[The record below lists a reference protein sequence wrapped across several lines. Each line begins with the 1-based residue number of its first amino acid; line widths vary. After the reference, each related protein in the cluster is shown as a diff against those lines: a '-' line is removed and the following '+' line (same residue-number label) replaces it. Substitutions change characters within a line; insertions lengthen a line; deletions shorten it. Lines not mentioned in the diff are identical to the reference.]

1 MDVGDE
7 AILWRPATWFVK
19 SKFERVRKPPG
30 AHTGQLSLIM
40 LPIIKVTPIL
50 MVLMVAGSESF
61 VPLRDVAMQ

>member
-1 MDVGDE
+1 MAVGDE

-30 AHTGQLSLIM
+30 THPGTALADY
-40 LPIIKVTPIL
+40 VTPNL
-50 MVLMVAGSESF
+50 MVLMAAGSESF